1 MRNIKGIASL
11 LLMFSLVLIPVYWVD
26 AAQPPL
32 YVDFTNTYDGTTK
45 SIKIDNGIH
54 LMDGGDFFR
63 EVKIDVKYLPEN
75 AKVYFGYINGSKE
88 KLNVYFGGELVSNE
102 VQYMSDIPSENN
114 SECIK
119 IPDHHYYR
127 ILIKVVIDDEEYYYS
142 LADKVY
148 FWDYPER
155 TPIDYKTIPD
165 GYEFHIYAGYN
176 SYALEP
182 YGDLN
187 LKIDYVSD
195 EEEKQQRFGS
205 FIDKYVGAEDSVNF
219 FDFSLCDSE
228 GNTVDVPE
236 EYQLPSIYRIDFKSS
251 HYNIGGG
258 PKPDFPNRRDFG
270 NEAKVYDITDYGSNL
285 LAAIDGEG
293 YMDLEALEFKHMPS
307 GTVAVV
313 DSGPQRPKH
322 LYHEWVDDTHI
333 KVSPVDFGVDGVL
346 FMASYDRGGRYLSS
360 TEPIAVPAYL
370 NTYQSIPDFNG
381 YEFDVRQ
388 EPNAKKVRFFLWDSV
403 ESMEPICDSVEIE
416 LE

>member
-32 YVDFTNTYDGTTK
+32 YVDFTDTYYGTTE

-54 LMDGGDFFR
+54 IMDCSNFFS

-148 FWDYPER
+148 FWYYREK

-205 FIDKYVGAEDSVNF
+205 FIDKYVGAEDSVSF

-236 EYQLPSIYRIDFKSS
+236 EYQLPSIYRIDFKRS

-258 PKPDFPNRRDFG
+258 PKPDFPNRKEFG
-270 NEAKVYDITDYGSNL
+270 NETKVYDITDYGSNL
-285 LAAIDGEG
+285 LAVIDSEKRKG
-293 YMDLEALEFKHMPS
+293 LEALEFKHVPS

-313 DSGPQRPKH
+313 DSGPQEYKY
-322 LYHEWVDDTHI
+322 LYYEWVDDTHI

-403 ESMEPICDSVEIE
+403 NRMEPICNSVEIE

>member
-1 MRNIKGIASL
+1 MKKIKIIG
-11 LLMFSLVLIPVYWVD
+11 LMFIVLCALFIPSNIAF

-32 YVDFTNTYDGTTK
+32 YVDFTNTYHGTTK

-75 AKVYFGYINGSKE
+75 AEVYFGYINGSKE
-88 KLNVYFGGELVSNE
+88 KLNVYFGGEFVSNE

-114 SECIK
+114 SEYIY
-119 IPDHHYYR
+119 ITDDHYYR
-127 ILIKVVIDDEEYYYS
+127 ILIKVVIGDEEYYYS

-148 FWDYPER
+148 FWYYREK

-236 EYQLPSIYRIDFKSS
+236 EYQLPSIYRIDFKRS
-251 HYNIGGG
+251 HYNFGGISN
-258 PKPDFPNRRDFG
+258 PSIPNRRYFG
-270 NEAKVYDITDYGSNL
+270 NETKVYDITDYGSNL
-285 LAAIDGEG
+285 LAVIDSEKHKG
-293 YMDLEALEFKHMPS
+293 LEALEFKHVPS

-313 DSGPQRPKH
+313 DSGPQEYKY
-322 LYHEWVDDTHI
+322 LYYEWVDDTHI

-388 EPNAKKVRFFLWDSV
+388 EPNAKKVRFFLWDSINR
-403 ESMEPICDSVEIE
+403 MEPICNSVEIE